1 MTNKPLIVIPGDEP
15 TQCKGSFH
23 LSRLSEYGTIELYEN
38 LPKTMDEQVER
49 VKDATVI
56 INSRSS
62 VKWSKK
68 TLAGLNK
75 LKLIALCAIGTDSID
90 LDFARTNGISV
101 ANIPGKTAPIVAE
114 HALGL
119 MFAVAKRAYSQT
131 ASILG
136 GNWTGLDNIY
146 LGNKTLGIIGTGNI
160 GSEMINLAKVLGMNV
175 IAWTRNPT
183 KERGDRLGVRYVDMN
198 TLLQL
203 SDVVSI
209 HVALTPETF
218 HLIGATELNR
228 MKPGALLIN
237 VSRGSIID
245 QVALS
250 KALMDG
256 RIGGAGLDVLEDEP
270 PNVDDPIHQCEN
282 LVITPHVGDKTPE
295 GTELLNEG
303 VVDNVI
309 AFLEGHP
316 QNLVC

>member
-1 MTNKPLIVIPGDEP
+1 MTNKPIIVIPGDEP
-15 TQCKGSFH
+15 IQCKGSLH
-23 LSRLSEYGTIELYEN
+23 LSRLAKYGTLKLYEK
-38 LPKTMDEQVER
+38 LPKTMDEQIER

-62 VKWSKK
+62 VKWPKEA
-68 TLAGLNK
+68 LVGLDK
-75 LKLIALCAIGTDSID
+75 LKLIALCAIGTDAVD
-90 LDFARTNGISV
+90 LEFTQRNGISV

-119 MFAVAKRAYSQT
+119 MFAVAKRAYHQT
-131 ASILG
+131 ANIVG
-136 GNWTGLDNIY
+136 GVWTGLDNIF

-160 GSEMINLAKVLGMNV
+160 GSEMARLANALGMNV

-183 KERGDRLGVRYVDMN
+183 KEREDRLGVKYVDLDA
-198 TLLQL
+198 LLKM

-218 HLIGATELNR
+218 HMIGANELNR

-237 VSRGSIID
+237 VSRGSIVD
-245 QVALS
+245 QLALS
-250 KALMDG
+250 KALEE
-256 RIGGAGLDVLEDEP
+256 RQLGGAGLDVLEDEP
-270 PNVDDPIHQCEN
+270 PNVNDPILQCEN
-282 LVITPHVGDKTPE
+282 VVITPHVGDKTPE

-303 VVDNVI
+303 VVDNII

-316 QNLVC
+316 QNLVS